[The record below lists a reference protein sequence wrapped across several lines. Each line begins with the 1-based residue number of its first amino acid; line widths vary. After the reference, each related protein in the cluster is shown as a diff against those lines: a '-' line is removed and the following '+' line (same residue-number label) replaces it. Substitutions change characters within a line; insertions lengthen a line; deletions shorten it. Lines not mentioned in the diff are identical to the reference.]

1 MKQEKIKSEKQYAE
15 SKINTEYIGFAR
27 KTESEVKN
35 LRKKKNIRYK
45 NSREK
50 PLNQEIQ
57 YFSSENQSGY
67 KKEDFQNQD
76 ILVKDDMPS
85 KVNTSSSK
93 KTFINHPDRED
104 KYNDLNKGSDSYEI
118 PGKENINQGKSFLEP
133 KKDKKVR
140 QKQIGR
146 LYNKEKA
153 THEDLSK
160 DTDKNIASNP
170 YDMGFRND
178 KALQK
183 ASDKE
188 QKYKE
193 NAATIPTDKPKNKVR
208 ANRKRY
214 KKILQENRPK
224 EDLNLKDHQRK
235 YFKSNFEDEEF
246 TRTKDKNEK
255 NPLNTKEA
263 IKEKEGNK
271 GEAPNKQIFKSKD
284 HSRKYGNKF
293 KKQEEKISK
302 LQHKKQSFEKKLK
315 NKGKDSISSKSAI
328 VAVGAVNRYLESG
341 QEDNAGVS
349 AAHKTTDGIESLAR
363 KAHNHGKGRA
373 LKRQKRIAKLERGIK
388 KQERKLV
395 FKKNMEE
402 FKKSNEYQN
411 TSRLRQFFK
420 RRQYKKQLQKKYK
433 ERIKNGLKK
442 SLAKG
447 SKRFAEFIKERS
459 KKIMFLI
466 LLVAGTFFMLFQAGS
481 MVMNIGTGTISDTVS
496 TTYLSSEDTLR
507 NINQEFSSLEQGLQE
522 EMESV
527 EETHPGYDE
536 YIINGKEKIGH
547 NVHELLSY
555 ITSRYGVVKEV
566 SEIAG
571 EIQQLFNQMY
581 TLTYDEE
588 IEIRYKTVTSSYID
602 EAGNEQTESHEEAYE
617 YKKLIVSLEKREMD
631 DIIREVFDSYPN
643 NLAHYEALLSSKGNM
658 ELVFGSDNG
667 DLSEIINNPDF
678 SNPGIAFDDVMVKAL
693 FNEAE
698 KHIGKKYV
706 FGANGPNNFDCSSFV
721 CWSFT
726 HSGVKN
732 MPRTT
737 AWGIYKT
744 YCNPISPSEAKAG
757 DIIFF
762 KNTYNSKSPISH
774 VGIYAGD
781 GMMIHAG
788 NPIRFVSIN
797 TPYWIEHFYGFGR
810 VK

>member
-1 MKQEKIKSEKQYAE
+1 M
-15 SKINTEYIGFAR
+15 
-27 KTESEVKN
+27 
-35 LRKKKNIRYK
+35 RKKKNIRCK

-57 YFSSENQSGY
+57 PFPSKNQTSY
-67 KKEDFQNQD
+67 KKEDVQNQD
-76 ILVKDDMPS
+76 VLIKDDIPTEV
-85 KVNTSSSK
+85 KKSSSK
-93 KTFINHPDRED
+93 KTFINHTDIED
-104 KYNDLNKGSDSYEI
+104 KYNYLNKGSDPYSLL
-118 PGKENINQGKSFLEP
+118 GKGNINQGKSFLEP

-146 LYNKEKA
+146 FYNKEKE
-153 THEDLSK
+153 TYEDLSK
-160 DTDKNIASNP
+160 YRDKNIVSNQC
-170 YDMGFRND
+170 DMGFRDD
-178 KALQK
+178 KDLQK
-183 ASDKE
+183 VSAKE
-188 QKYKE
+188 QRHKE
-193 NAATIPTDKPKNKVR
+193 NAATITTDKSKNKVK

-214 KKILQENRPK
+214 KKILQEKHSK
-224 EDLNLKDHQRK
+224 EDLSLKKCSKK

-246 TRTKDKNEK
+246 TRTKNKK
-255 NPLNTKEA
+255 NPLNTKYGV
-263 IKEKEGNK
+263 KEKNGNK
-271 GEAPNKQIFKSKD
+271 GEIADNSKPKPKEYSKKAND
-284 HSRKYGNKF
+284 KF
-293 KKQEEKISK
+293 RKQEKKILK

-315 NKGKDSISSKSAI
+315 NKGKDGISSKSAI

-349 AAHKTTDGIESLAR
+349 AAHKTTDGIENLAR
-363 KAHNHGKGRA
+363 KAHNHEKGRV
-373 LKRQKRIAKLERGIK
+373 LKRQKRIVRLEKDIE
-388 KQERKLV
+388 KQEKKLF

-402 FKKSNEYQN
+402 FKKSSDYQN

-433 ERIKNGLKK
+433 DRIKNGLKK

-447 SKRFAEFIKERS
+447 SKKFAEFIKERS

-466 LLVAGTFFMLFQAGS
+466 LLVVGTFFMLFQAGS

-496 TTYLSSEDTLR
+496 TTYLSSEETLR

-536 YIINGKEKIGH
+536 YIINGKEKISH

-555 ITSRYGVVKEV
+555 ITSRYGVVKEI
-566 SEIAG
+566 SEIVG

-617 YKKLIVSLEKREMD
+617 YKKLIVNLEKREMD
-631 DIIREVFDSYPN
+631 DIIREVFNSYPN

-678 SNPGIAFDDVMVKAL
+678 SNPGIAFDDVTVKAL

-744 YCNPISPSEAKAG
+744 YCSPISPSEAKAG

-810 VK
+810 VSGIPDTLPYQ

>member
-1 MKQEKIKSEKQYAE
+1 M
-15 SKINTEYIGFAR
+15 
-27 KTESEVKN
+27 
-35 LRKKKNIRYK
+35 RKKNNIRYK

-57 YFSSENQSGY
+57 PFSSENQSGY

-76 ILVKDDMPS
+76 VLIKDDMPAEV
-85 KVNTSSSK
+85 KTSSSK
-93 KTFINHPDRED
+93 KAFINHSDGGD
-104 KYNDLNKGSDSYEI
+104 KYKDLNKGGNSYEI
-118 PGKENINQGKSFLEP
+118 SGKGNINQNKSFLEP
-133 KKDKKVR
+133 KKNKKVR
-140 QKQIGR
+140 QRQIGR
-146 LYNKEKA
+146 FHNKEKEA
-153 THEDLSK
+153 YNNLSK
-160 DTDKNIASNP
+160 DADKNVTPNQH
-170 YDMGFRND
+170 DMGFRDD

-183 ASDKE
+183 VSAKE
-188 QKYKE
+188 QRHKE
-193 NAATIPTDKPKNKVR
+193 NAGVIHTDKPKNVLR

-214 KKILQENRPK
+214 KKVLQENRSK
-224 EDLNLKDHQRK
+224 EDLNLKNHQRK
-235 YFKSNFEDEEF
+235 YFKSNFEDEGF
-246 TRTKDKNEK
+246 TRAKDKNKK

-263 IKEKEGNK
+263 VKENKGNK
-271 GEAPNKQIFKSKD
+271 GEAANKQIFKSKD
-284 HSRKYGNKF
+284 RSKKSGNKF

-302 LQHKKQSFEKKLK
+302 LQHKKQSLEKKLK
-315 NKGKDSISSKSAI
+315 SNKDSISSKGAKGTLT
-328 VAVGAVNRYLESG
+328 VVGVVNRYIESG
-341 QEDNAGVS
+341 KEDNAGVG
-349 AAHKTTDGIESLAR
+349 AAHKTTDSAEKLAG
-363 KAHNHGKGRA
+363 KVYNHGKKRV
-373 LKRQKRIAKLERGIK
+373 LKRQKRITRLEKGIK
-388 KQERKLV
+388 KQERKLI

-402 FKKSNEYQN
+402 FKESGGYQN

-420 RRQYKKQLQKKYK
+420 RRQYKRQLQKKYR

-447 SKRFAEFIKERS
+447 SKKFAEFIKERG
-459 KKIMFLI
+459 KKIVFLI

-481 MVMNIGTGTISDTVS
+481 MVMNIGTGTVSDTIS
-496 TTYLSSEDTLR
+496 TTYLSSEETLR

-527 EETHPGYDE
+527 EESHQGYDE
-536 YIINGKEKIGH
+536 YIINGKEKISH

-566 SEIAG
+566 SEISG
-571 EIQQLFNQMY
+571 ELQQLFKQIY
-581 TLTYDEE
+581 TLTYKEE
-588 IEIRYKTVTSSYID
+588 IEIRYKTVTSSYTD
-602 EAGNEQTESHEEAYE
+602 EAGNEQSESHEEAYE
-617 YKKLIVSLEKREMD
+617 YKKLIVNLEKREPD
-631 DIIREVFDSYPN
+631 DIIREIFKPYPG
-643 NLAHYEALLSSKGNM
+643 NLAHYEALLATKGNM
-658 ELVFGSDNG
+658 EAVFGSGNENLG
-667 DLSEIINNPDF
+667 EIVNNPDF
-678 SNPGIAFDDVMVKAL
+678 SNPGIAFDDVTVKAL

-737 AWGIYKT
+737 AWGIYKD
-744 YCNPISPSEAKAG
+744 YCNPVSPSEAKAG

-762 KNTYNSKSPISH
+762 KNTYKSGRPVSH

-788 NPIRFVSIN
+788 NPIRFVSVN
-797 TPYWIEHFYGFGR
+797 TPYWKEHFYGFGR

>member
-1 MKQEKIKSEKQYAE
+1 M
-15 SKINTEYIGFAR
+15 
-27 KTESEVKN
+27 
-35 LRKKKNIRYK
+35 RKKKNIRYK

-50 PLNQEIQ
+50 PLNQEIKP
-57 YFSSENQSGY
+57 FPSKNQTGY
-67 KKEDFQNQD
+67 EKEDFQNQN
-76 ILVKDDMPS
+76 ILIKDNMPTEVK
-85 KVNTSSSK
+85 KSSSK
-93 KTFINHPDRED
+93 KTFINHTDREN
-104 KYNDLNKGSDSYEI
+104 KYKDLNKSSDSYEI
-118 PGKENINQGKSFLEP
+118 PGKGNINQDKSFLEP

-140 QKQIGR
+140 QRQIGR
-146 LYNKEKA
+146 FYNKEKE
-153 THEDLSK
+153 TYEDLSK
-160 DTDKNIASNP
+160 DTDKNIASNR
-170 YDMGFRND
+170 YDSGFRNN

-183 ASDKE
+183 ALAKE
-188 QKYKE
+188 QRHKE
-193 NAATIPTDKPKNKVR
+193 NAATIPTDKSKNKVK

-214 KKILQENRPK
+214 KKILQENHDK
-224 EDLNLKDHQRK
+224 EDLSLKKHSKK

-246 TRTKDKNEK
+246 TRTKNKK
-255 NPLNTKEA
+255 NPLNTKDG
-263 IKEKEGNK
+263 IKEKNGNK
-271 GEAPNKQIFKSKD
+271 GERPDNSKPKEYSKKAND
-284 HSRKYGNKF
+284 KF
-293 KKQEEKISK
+293 RKQEKKILK
-302 LQHKKQSFEKKLK
+302 LQHKKQSLEKKLK
-315 NKGKDSISSKSAI
+315 NKCKDSISSKSAI
-328 VAVGAVNRYLESG
+328 VAVGAVNKYLESG

-373 LKRQKRIAKLERGIK
+373 LKRQKRVVRLEKDIE
-388 KQERKLV
+388 KQEKKLF

-402 FKKSNEYQN
+402 FKKSSDYQN

-447 SKRFAEFIKERS
+447 SKKFAEFIKERS

-466 LLVAGTFFMLFQAGS
+466 LLVVGTFFMLFQAGS

-496 TTYLSSEDTLR
+496 TTYLSSEETLR

-527 EETHPGYDE
+527 EETNPGYDE

-566 SEIAG
+566 SEISG

-617 YKKLIVSLEKREMD
+617 YKKLIVNLEKREMD
-631 DIIREVFDSYPN
+631 DIIREVFNSNPN

-678 SNPGIAFDDVMVKAL
+678 SNPGIAFDDITVKAL

>member
-1 MKQEKIKSEKQYAE
+1 MRE
-15 SKINTEYIGFAR
+15 
-27 KTESEVKN
+27 
-35 LRKKKNIRYK
+35 KKNIRYK

-57 YFSSENQSGY
+57 PFPSKNQVGY

-76 ILVKDDMPS
+76 VLIKDNMPTEVK
-85 KVNTSSSK
+85 TSSSK
-93 KTFINHPDRED
+93 KTFINHPYRED
-104 KYNDLNKGSDSYEI
+104 KYKDLNKGSDSYEI
-118 PGKENINQGKSFLEP
+118 PGKGNISQNKSLLEP

-146 LYNKEKA
+146 FHQKEKE
-153 THEDLSK
+153 TYEDLSK
-160 DTDKNIASNP
+160 DTDKNIDSNK
-170 YDMGFRND
+170 YDMGFRNN

-183 ASDKE
+183 VSAKE
-188 QKYKE
+188 QRHKV
-193 NAATIPTDKPKNKVR
+193 NTATIQTNKYKNKVR

-214 KKILQENRPK
+214 KKILQENHDK
-224 EDLNLKDHQRK
+224 EDLSLKDRSKK

-246 TRTKDKNEK
+246 TRTKNKK
-255 NPLNTKEA
+255 KTLNTKDGV
-263 IKEKEGNK
+263 KEKNDNK
-271 GEAPNKQIFKSKD
+271 GEIPDSSKPKPKEYSKKAND
-284 HSRKYGNKF
+284 KF
-293 KKQEEKISK
+293 RKQEKKILK
-302 LQHKKQSFEKKLK
+302 LQHKKQSFEKQLK

-328 VAVGAVNRYLESG
+328 VVVGAVNRYLESG

-363 KAHNHGKGRA
+363 KAHNHGKGRV
-373 LKRQKRIAKLERGIK
+373 LKRQKRISRLEKDIE
-388 KQERKLV
+388 KQEKKLF

-402 FKKSNEYQN
+402 LKKSNEYQN

-447 SKRFAEFIKERS
+447 SKKFAEFIKERG
-459 KKIMFLI
+459 KKIVFLI
-466 LLVAGTFFMLFQAGS
+466 LLVVGTFFMLFQAGS

-527 EETHPGYDE
+527 EETHSGYDK

-617 YKKLIVSLEKREMD
+617 YKKLIVNLEKREMD
-631 DIIREVFDSYPN
+631 DIIREVFNSYPN

-678 SNPGIAFDDVMVKAL
+678 SNPGIAFDDVTVKAL

>member
-1 MKQEKIKSEKQYAE
+1 M
-15 SKINTEYIGFAR
+15 
-27 KTESEVKN
+27 
-35 LRKKKNIRYK
+35 RKKNNIRYK

-57 YFSSENQSGY
+57 PFSSENQSGY

-76 ILVKDDMPS
+76 VLIKDDMPAEV
-85 KVNTSSSK
+85 KTSSSK
-93 KTFINHPDRED
+93 KAFINHSDGGD
-104 KYNDLNKGSDSYEI
+104 KYKDLNKGGNSYEI
-118 PGKENINQGKSFLEP
+118 SGKGNINQNKSFLEP
-133 KKDKKVR
+133 KKNKKVR
-140 QKQIGR
+140 QRQIGR
-146 LYNKEKA
+146 FHNKEKEA
-153 THEDLSK
+153 YNNLSK
-160 DTDKNIASNP
+160 DADKNVTPNQH
-170 YDMGFRND
+170 DMGFRDD

-183 ASDKE
+183 VSAKE
-188 QKYKE
+188 QRHKE
-193 NAATIPTDKPKNKVR
+193 NAGVIHTDKPKNVLR

-214 KKILQENRPK
+214 KKVLQENRSK
-224 EDLNLKDHQRK
+224 EDLNLKNHQRK
-235 YFKSNFEDEEF
+235 YFKSNFEDEGF
-246 TRTKDKNEK
+246 TRTKDKNKK

-263 IKEKEGNK
+263 VKENKGNK
-271 GEAPNKQIFKSKD
+271 GEAANKQIFKSKD
-284 HSRKYGNKF
+284 RSKKSGNKF

-302 LQHKKQSFEKKLK
+302 LQHKKQSLEKKLK
-315 NKGKDSISSKSAI
+315 SNKDSISSKGAKGTLT
-328 VAVGAVNRYLESG
+328 VVGAVNRYIESG
-341 QEDNAGVS
+341 KEDNAGVG
-349 AAHKTTDGIESLAR
+349 AAHKTTDSAEKLAG
-363 KAHNHGKGRA
+363 KVYNHGKKRV
-373 LKRQKRIAKLERGIK
+373 LKRQKRITRLEKGIK
-388 KQERKLV
+388 KQERKLI

-402 FKKSNEYQN
+402 FKESGGYQN

-420 RRQYKKQLQKKYK
+420 RRQYKRQLQKKYR

-447 SKRFAEFIKERS
+447 SKKFAEFIKERG
-459 KKIMFLI
+459 KKIVFLI

-481 MVMNIGTGTISDTVS
+481 MVMNIGTGTVSDTIS
-496 TTYLSSEDTLR
+496 TTYLSSEETLR

-527 EETHPGYDE
+527 EESHQGYDE
-536 YIINGKEKIGH
+536 YIINGKEKISH

-566 SEIAG
+566 SEISG
-571 EIQQLFNQMY
+571 ELQQLFKQIY
-581 TLTYDEE
+581 TLTYKEE
-588 IEIRYKTVTSSYID
+588 IEIRYKTVTSSYTD
-602 EAGNEQTESHEEAYE
+602 EAGNEQSESHEEAYE
-617 YKKLIVSLEKREMD
+617 YKKLIVNLEKREPD
-631 DIIREVFDSYPN
+631 DIIREIFKPYPG
-643 NLAHYEALLSSKGNM
+643 NLAHYEALLATKGNM
-658 ELVFGSDNG
+658 EAVFGSGNENLG
-667 DLSEIINNPDF
+667 EIVNNPDF
-678 SNPGIAFDDVMVKAL
+678 SNPGIAFDDVTVKAL

-737 AWGIYKT
+737 AWGIYKD
-744 YCNPISPSEAKAG
+744 YCNPVSPSEAKAG

-762 KNTYNSKSPISH
+762 KNTYKSGRPVSH

-788 NPIRFVSIN
+788 NPIRFVSVN
-797 TPYWIEHFYGFGR
+797 TPYWKEHFYGFGR

>member
-1 MKQEKIKSEKQYAE
+1 M
-15 SKINTEYIGFAR
+15 
-27 KTESEVKN
+27 
-35 LRKKKNIRYK
+35 RKKKNIRCK

-57 YFSSENQSGY
+57 PFPSKNQTSY
-67 KKEDFQNQD
+67 KKEDVQNQD
-76 ILVKDDMPS
+76 VPIKDEIPTEVK
-85 KVNTSSSK
+85 KSSSK
-93 KTFINHPDRED
+93 KTFINHTDIED
-104 KYNDLNKGSDSYEI
+104 KYKDLNKGSDSY
-118 PGKENINQGKSFLEP
+118 GLLRKENINQGKSFFEQ
-133 KKDKKVR
+133 KKNRKVR
-140 QKQIGR
+140 QRQIGR
-146 LYNKEKA
+146 FHQKEKE
-153 THEDLSK
+153 TYEDLSK

-170 YDMGFRND
+170 YDMGFRDD

-183 ASDKE
+183 ALDKE
-188 QKYKE
+188 RRHKE
-193 NAATIPTDKPKNKVR
+193 NAATITTDKSKNKVR

-214 KKILQENRPK
+214 KKILKENHDK
-224 EDLNLKDHQRK
+224 EDLSLKDRPKK

-246 TRTKDKNEK
+246 TRTKNKKKTLDTKDGVKEK
-255 NPLNTKEA
+255 NDNKEEIA
-263 IKEKEGNK
+263 DNSKPKPKEY
-271 GEAPNKQIFKSKD
+271 SKKAND
-284 HSRKYGNKF
+284 KF
-293 KKQEEKISK
+293 RKQEKKILK
-302 LQHKKQSFEKKLK
+302 LQHKKKSFEKKLK
-315 NKGKDSISSKSAI
+315 NKCKDSISSKSAI

-349 AAHKTTDGIESLAR
+349 AAHKTTDGIESLER

-373 LKRQKRIAKLERGIK
+373 LKRQKRVVRLKKDIE
-388 KQERKLV
+388 KQEKKLF

-402 FKKSNEYQN
+402 FKKNNEYQN

-459 KKIMFLI
+459 KKIVFLI
-466 LLVAGTFFMLFQAGS
+466 LLVAGTFFMLVQAGS

-527 EETHPGYDE
+527 EETHQGYDE

-566 SEIAG
+566 SEIAE

-617 YKKLIVSLEKREMD
+617 YKKLIVNLEKREMD
-631 DIIREVFDSYPN
+631 DIIREVFNSYPN

-678 SNPGIAFDDVMVKAL
+678 SNPGIAFDDVTVKAL

>member
-1 MKQEKIKSEKQYAE
+1 L
-15 SKINTEYIGFAR
+15 IN
-27 KTESEVKN
+27 
-35 LRKKKNIRYK
+35 KKNIRYK

-57 YFSSENQSGY
+57 SFSSKNQTSY
-67 KKEDFQNQD
+67 KKEDVKNQNVL
-76 ILVKDDMPS
+76 IKDDMPVEV
-85 KVNTSSSK
+85 KISSSK

-118 PGKENINQGKSFLEP
+118 PGKGNISQNKSFLEP

-146 LYNKEKA
+146 LYNKEKV
-153 THEDLSK
+153 THENLSK
-160 DTDKNIASNP
+160 DTDKNITSNQ
-170 YDMGFRND
+170 YDMGFRNN

-183 ASDKE
+183 VSAKE
-188 QKYKE
+188 QRYKE
-193 NAATIPTDKPKNKVR
+193 KTVNAYSDKPKNKVK

-214 KKILQENRPK
+214 KKILQENHDK
-224 EDLNLKDHQRK
+224 EDLSLKDRPKK

-246 TRTKDKNEK
+246 TRTKNKK
-255 NPLNTKEA
+255 KPLNTNDGV
-263 IKEKEGNK
+263 KEKNDNK
-271 GEAPNKQIFKSKD
+271 GEIADNSKPKPKEYSKKAND
-284 HSRKYGNKF
+284 KF
-293 KKQEEKISK
+293 RKQEKKILK

-315 NKGKDSISSKSAI
+315 NKGKGGISSKSAV

-349 AAHKTTDGIESLAR
+349 AAHKTTDGIENLAR

-373 LKRQKRIAKLERGIK
+373 LKRQKRVVRLEKDIE
-388 KQERKLV
+388 KQEKKMF

-402 FKKSNEYQN
+402 FKKSSEYQN

-466 LLVAGTFFMLFQAGS
+466 LLVVGTFFMLFQAGS

-536 YIINGKEKIGH
+536 YIINGKEKISH

-555 ITSRYGVVKEV
+555 ITSRYGVVKEI

-581 TLTYDEE
+581 TLTYNEE

-617 YKKLIVSLEKREMD
+617 YKKLIVNLEKREMD
-631 DIIREVFDSYPN
+631 DIIREVFNSYPN

-658 ELVFGSDNG
+658 ELVFGSGNG
-667 DLSEIINNPDF
+667 NLSEIINNPDF
-678 SNPGIAFDDVMVKAL
+678 SNPGIAFDDVTVKAL

>member
-1 MKQEKIKSEKQYAE
+1 M
-15 SKINTEYIGFAR
+15 
-27 KTESEVKN
+27 
-35 LRKKKNIRYK
+35 RKKKNIRYK

-57 YFSSENQSGY
+57 SFPSENQTGY
-67 KKEDFQNQD
+67 KREDVQNQNVL
-76 ILVKDDMPS
+76 IKDDMPAEA
-85 KVNTSSSK
+85 KTSLSK

-104 KYNDLNKGSDSYEI
+104 KYKDLNKGSDSYEI
-118 PGKENINQGKSFLEP
+118 PGKGNTNQDKSFLEQ
-133 KKDKKVR
+133 KKNKKVR
-140 QKQIGR
+140 QKQIGKFHQ
-146 LYNKEKA
+146 KEKE
-153 THEDLSK
+153 TYEDLSK
-160 DTDKNIASNP
+160 DTDKNIASNR

-183 ASDKE
+183 ALDKE
-188 QKYKE
+188 QRYKE
-193 NAATIPTDKPKNKVR
+193 NAATIPTDKSKNKVR

-214 KKILQENRPK
+214 KKILKENHDK
-224 EDLNLKDHQRK
+224 EYLSLKDHSKK

-246 TRTKDKNEK
+246 TRTKNKKNS
-255 NPLNTKEA
+255 LNTKDGV
-263 IKEKEGNK
+263 KEKNDNK
-271 GEAPNKQIFKSKD
+271 GEIADNSKPKEYSKKAND
-284 HSRKYGNKF
+284 KF
-293 KKQEEKISK
+293 RKQEKKILK
-302 LQHKKQSFEKKLK
+302 LQHKKQSFEKKLE
-315 NKGKDSISSKSAI
+315 NKGKDSISSKSA
-328 VAVGAVNRYLESG
+328 VVVVGAVNRYLESG

-349 AAHKTTDGIESLAR
+349 AAHKTTDGIENLAR
-363 KAHNHGKGRA
+363 KAHNHGKGRV
-373 LKRQKRIAKLERGIK
+373 LKRQKRIVRLEKDIE
-388 KQERKLV
+388 KQEKKLF

-402 FKKSNEYQN
+402 FKKSSEYQN
-411 TSRLRQFFK
+411 TSSLRQFFK

-433 ERIKNGLKK
+433 DRIKNGLKK
-442 SLAKG
+442 SLVKG
-447 SKRFAEFIKERS
+447 SKKFAEFIKERG
-459 KKIMFLI
+459 KKIVFLI
-466 LLVAGTFFMLFQAGS
+466 LLLVGTFFMLFQAGS
-481 MVMNIGTGTISDTVS
+481 MVMNIGTGTIGDTVS

-527 EETHPGYDE
+527 EETNPGYDE
-536 YIINGKEKIGH
+536 YIINGKEKISH

-571 EIQQLFNQMY
+571 EIKQLFNQMY

-588 IEIRYKTVTSSYID
+588 IEIRYKTVTSSYTD

-617 YKKLIVSLEKREMD
+617 YKKLIVNLEKREMD
-631 DIIREVFDSYPN
+631 DIIREVFNSYPN
-643 NLAHYEALLSSKGNM
+643 NLAHYEALLSNKGNM

-667 DLSEIINNPDF
+667 DLSEIVNNPDF
-678 SNPGIAFDDVMVKAL
+678 SNPGIAFDDVTVKAL

-797 TPYWIEHFYGFGR
+797 TPYWIEHFYVFGR